1 MERSIAAF
9 ALGCAQFM
17 QQRPTARFAAQH
29 IEIERLAADLHRL
42 LDATTLAA
50 DPAPAR
56 RAMATLTGR
65 LRIHSA
71 MENEA
76 LYPRLFTC
84 GDPVVE
90 RKARELFD
98 SFGDVYEGLAHH
110 VKRWSEADAIGRE
123 PALFADETR
132 VVLSRLRARIARE
145 NAELYPLADRL
156 G

>member
-1 MERSIAAF
+1 M
-9 ALGCAQFM
+9 
-17 QQRPTARFAAQH
+17 QRPTARFAAQH
-29 IEIERLAADLHRL
+29 AEIERLATDLGRL
-42 LDATTLAA
+42 LDPRALAA

-56 RAMATLTGR
+56 RALATLAGR

-98 SFGDVYEGLAHH
+98 SFGDVYDALSAH
-110 VKRWSEADAIGRE
+110 VKRWSEAETIGRD
-123 PALFADETR
+123 AATFAEETR
-132 VVLSRLRARIARE
+132 GVLGRLRARIARE
-145 NAELYPLADRL
+145 DAELYPIADRL
-156 G
+156 D